1 MSRCNIRQG
10 LRDCRELRGL
20 SQSELAERTGLKP
33 SAISHFETGQRA
45 PSLANLVRLAD
56 ALDVPL
62 DTLCLRSRVSV
73 FEPTA

>member
-1 MSRCNIRQG
+1 MSRWNIRQG

-20 SQSELAERTGLKP
+20 SQTELAERTGLKP

-45 PSLANLVRLAD
+45 PSLANLIRLAD

-62 DTLCLRSRVSV
+62 DTLCLRSRAGV